1 MNEYFDRSGAS
12 AYLDSGAVHV
22 FSAAGL
28 GMGITDVGL
37 VDSVDMSAE
46 DALDRL
52 GRGLL
57 EALTRFVP
65 NIDPAEI
72 NQRATHT
79 IQGVLG
85 VRNNELGKVLKR
97 VGNAYLGFDA
107 RGPEFYV
114 GAWKYGPRGGGSP
127 LLEEDLSLPITTS
140 HEELGRVMLDVLQRS
155 LAATLELAAAPPK
168 PKRTR
173 AKKAASE

>member
-1 MNEYFDRSGAS
+1 MSEYLDRSGVA
-12 AYLDSGAVHV
+12 AYLDSGTVHV
-22 FSAAGL
+22 FSKAGL
-28 GMGITDVGL
+28 GMGTTAVGL

-46 DALDRL
+46 DALVRL
-52 GRGLL
+52 GKGLL
-57 EALTRFVP
+57 GALGRFVP

-79 IQGVLG
+79 VQGVLG
-85 VRNNELGKVLKR
+85 VRNNELAKVLKR

-114 GAWKYGPRGGGSP
+114 GAWRYGPRGGGSP
-127 LLEEDLSLPITTS
+127 LLEEDLSLPITVG

-155 LAATLELAAAPPK
+155 LAANLELAAAPPK
-168 PKRTR
+168 PKRAR

>member
-1 MNEYFDRSGAS
+1 VSEYLDRSGVS
-12 AYLDSGAVHV
+12 AYLDSETVHV
-22 FSAAGL
+22 FSEARM
-28 GMGITDVGL
+28 GMGTTEVGL

-57 EALTRFVP
+57 EALARFVP

-72 NQRATHT
+72 NQRSTHT
-79 IQGVLG
+79 VQGVLG
-85 VRNNELGKVLKR
+85 VRNNELGKVLRR
-97 VGNAYLGFDA
+97 VGNAYLGFGA
-107 RGPEFYV
+107 RGPELYI
-114 GAWKYGPRGGGSP
+114 GAWIHRPRGGSSP
-127 LLEEDLSLPITTS
+127 LLEEDISLPITTS

-155 LAATLELAAAPPK
+155 LAANLELAAAPPK

>member
-1 MNEYFDRSGAS
+1 VSEYLDRSGVS
-12 AYLDSGAVHV
+12 VYLDSETVHV
-22 FSAAGL
+22 FSEA
-28 GMGITDVGL
+28 GMGMGTTEVGL

-57 EALTRFVP
+57 EALARFVP

-79 IQGVLG
+79 VQGVLG
-85 VRNNELGKVLKR
+85 VRNNELAKVLRR

-107 RGPEFYV
+107 SGPEFYV
-114 GAWKYGPRGGGSP
+114 GAWIHRSRGGSTP
-127 LLEEDLSLPITTS
+127 LLERSIRLPSTAT
-140 HEELGRVMLDVLQRS
+140 HEELGRVMLDVLQLS
-155 LAATLELAAAPPK
+155 LAANLELAASPPK

>member
-1 MNEYFDRSGAS
+1 MSEYLDSSDAS

-22 FSAAGL
+22 FSRAGL
-28 GMGITDVGL
+28 GMGTTEVGL

-46 DALDRL
+46 NALDRL

-57 EALTRFVP
+57 EALGRFVP

-72 NQRATHT
+72 NQRSTHT
-79 IQGVLG
+79 VQGVLG

-107 RGPEFYV
+107 SGPEFYV
-114 GAWKYGPRGGGSP
+114 GAWLYRPRGGGTP
-127 LLEEDLSLPITTS
+127 LLARSIRLPSTAS
-140 HEELGRVMLDVLQRS
+140 HEELGRVVLDVLERS
-155 LAATLELAAAPPK
+155 LAANLELAAVPPK

-173 AKKAASE
+173 AKKAISE